1 MNKLQLLNEIYNQEV
16 HNLMCYSKNY
26 LMEEPKEQYKKE
38 WIESKEK
45 VFLLEQIMDEI
56 RSNTKTNKQ
65 VVNKTLVTNKEQL
78 DELYNSSALTLIGLE
93 KSDESINEFIDWI
106 KQYSEVSNPLNVYI
120 ISGSTMNKQ
129 YNLTGNNRYNDDLT
143 IVSIKNEDI
152 KQLMRIVI
160 PRLEIGGRWFDD
172 IVDNNIWREEEKQ
185 STQANEETEEL
196 E

>member
-1 MNKLQLLNEIYNQEV
+1 
-16 HNLMCYSKNY
+16 
-26 LMEEPKEQYKKE
+26 
-38 WIESKEK
+38 
-45 VFLLEQIMDEI
+45 MDEI